1 MRETML
7 GTAALP
13 EHQASLAGI
22 AEHRTMQG
30 TLALPEHQVSQ
41 SGIAEHRTIQGT
53 LALPEHQASQAAM
66 QEIRIKMRETRRKE
80 QIKMQALPEVLG
92 IPKTAAVQTIAALQ
106 QMETWE
112 LPEVG
117 MLAFQEQPRR
127 SGKIW
132 GLKNLYRNREQAQ
145 MTVQI

>member
-1 MRETML
+1 ME
-7 GTAALP
+7 GTLALP

-22 AEHRTMQG
+22 AEHR
-30 TLALPEHQVSQ
+30 
-41 SGIAEHRTIQGT
+41 IIQGT
-53 LALPEHQASQAAM
+53 LALPEHQASQTAM

-80 QIKMQALPEVLG
+80 QIKMQELPEVRG
-92 IPKTAAVQTIAALQ
+92 IPKTAAVQE
-106 QMETWE
+106 METWE

-117 MLAFQEQPRR
+117 MPAFQEQPRR